1 MPSRDELRLLA
12 RVARLYYTDGLRQPE
27 IASRL
32 DLSQARVSRLL
43 KRAEAEG
50 IVRITVTS
58 PPGVFPELE
67 EELQQAY
74 GLKVAFVV
82 DAPGSGDN
90 EDRLLQELGA
100 AAAYYLEAVLRSGD
114 VMGIS
119 SWSSSLLATADA
131 MRPLPKL
138 TGVRVV
144 QVLGGVGNPSARPH
158 ANRLTHHF
166 AELVNGEAVTLPSPG
181 IAGSPESAQ
190 VLREDSYVAATLDL
204 LKDLSL
210 VLVGIGALRP
220 SRLLASSGNVFS
232 REELEELSS
241 QGAVGDICLRFFDA
255 SGHLVAGRLDERV
268 IGIRL
273 DELKAIGRRIAVA
286 GGTRKTAA
294 IRAALRGGWVN
305 TLITDRAT
313 AESLLRASGV

>member
-1 MPSRDELRLLA
+1 MPTSDELRLLA

-27 IASRL
+27 IAARL

-43 KRAEAEG
+43 KRAEAAG
-50 IVRITVTS
+50 IVRITVTA
-58 PPGVFPELE
+58 PAGIFPELE
-67 EELQQAY
+67 EGLQQAF

-82 DAPGSGDN
+82 DAPGSSDSEG
-90 EDRLLQELGA
+90 RLLSELGA

-114 VMGIS
+114 VMGVS

-144 QVLGGVGNPSARPH
+144 QLLGGVGNPSARIH

-166 AELVNGEAVTLPSPG
+166 AELVSGEAVTLPSPG
-181 IAGSPESAQ
+181 IAGSAESAR
-190 VLREDSYVAATLDL
+190 VLREDPYVAATMDL
-204 LKDLSL
+204 FQDLSL
-210 VLVGIGALRP
+210 VLVGIGDLRP
-220 SRLLASSGNVFS
+220 SSLLASSGNVFS
-232 REELEELSS
+232 REELEELSG
-241 QGAVGDICLRFFDA
+241 QGAVGDICLRFFDEA
-255 SGHLVAGRLDERV
+255 GNPVAERLDERV
-268 IGIRL
+268 IGISL
-273 DELKAIGRRIAVA
+273 EQVKAVGRRIAVA

-305 TLITDRAT
+305 TLITDLAT
-313 AESLLRASGV
+313 AEALLRNSG

>member
-1 MPSRDELRLLA
+1 MPSSDELRLLA

-27 IASRL
+27 IAARL

-50 IVRITVTS
+50 IVRITVTA
-58 PPGVFPELE
+58 PAGVFPEVE
-67 EELQQAY
+67 EGLQQAY

-82 DAPGSGDN
+82 DAPGGADN
-90 EDRLLQELGA
+90 EERLLSELGA

-144 QVLGGVGNPSARPH
+144 QILGGVGNPSARLH

-166 AELVNGEAVTLPSPG
+166 AELVSGEAVTLPSPG
-181 IAGSPESAQ
+181 IAGSAESAQ
-190 VLREDSYVAATLDL
+190 VLREDSFVAATMDL
-204 LKDLSL
+204 FRDLSI

-232 REELEELSS
+232 REELEELSR
-241 QGAVGDICLRFFDA
+241 QGAVGDICLRFFDEA
-255 SGHLVAGRLDERV
+255 GDPVAGRLDERV

-273 DELKAIGRRIAVA
+273 DELKAVGRCIAVA
-286 GGTRKTAA
+286 GGARKAAA

-305 TLITDRAT
+305 TLITDLAT
-313 AESLLRASGV
+313 AEALLRAPGA

>member
-50 IVRITVTS
+50 IVRITVTAPS
-58 PPGVFPELE
+58 GVFPELE
-67 EELQQAY
+67 EELQQTY

-82 DAPGSGDN
+82 DAPAGADN

-114 VMGIS
+114 AMGVS

-138 TGVRVV
+138 AGVRVV
-144 QVLGGVGNPSARPH
+144 QVLGGVGNPSARLH

-232 REELEELSS
+232 REELEALRS

-255 SGHLVAGRLDERV
+255 AGRPVGGRLDERV

-294 IRAALRGGWVN
+294 IRAALRGSWVN

-313 AESLLRASGV
+313 AESLLRAPGV

>member
-12 RVARLYYTDGLRQPE
+12 MVARLYYTDGLRQPE

-50 IVRITVTS
+50 IVRITVTA
-58 PPGVFPELE
+58 PPGIFPELE
-67 EELQQAY
+67 EELQARY
-74 GLKVAFVV
+74 GLRVAFVV
-82 DAPGSGDN
+82 DAPGSPDN
-90 EDRLLQELGA
+90 EERLLQELGA

-138 TGVRVV
+138 LGVRVV
-144 QVLGGVGNPSARPH
+144 QVLGGVGNPSARLH

-190 VLREDSYVAATLDL
+190 VLREDPYVAAALDL

-232 REELEELSS
+232 REELEELSN
-241 QGAVGDICLRFFDA
+241 QGAVGDICLRFFGSD
-255 SGHLVAGRLDERV
+255 GRPVAGRLDDRV

-286 GGTRKTAA
+286 GGTRKTEA

-313 AESLLRASGV
+313 AESLLRGPGA

>member
-12 RVARLYYTDGLRQPE
+12 RVARLYYTDGLRQPQ
-27 IASRL
+27 IAARL

-50 IVRITVTS
+50 IVRITVTA
-58 PPGVFPELE
+58 PTGVFPEVE

-82 DAPGSGDN
+82 DAPGGADN
-90 EDRLLQELGA
+90 EDRLLPELGA

-138 TGVRVV
+138 SGVRVV
-144 QVLGGVGNPSARPH
+144 QILGGVGNPSARIH

-181 IAGSPESAQ
+181 IAGSAESAQ
-190 VLREDSYVAATLDL
+190 VLREDSYVAATMDL
-204 LKDLSL
+204 FQDLSI
-210 VLVGIGALRP
+210 VGVGIGALRP

-232 REELEELSS
+232 REELEELSR
-241 QGAVGDICLRFFDA
+241 QGAVGDICLRFFDEA
-255 SGHLVAGRLDERV
+255 GNPVAGRLDERV

-273 DELKAIGRRIAVA
+273 DELKAVGRCIAVA
-286 GGTRKTAA
+286 GGARKTAA

-305 TLITDRAT
+305 TLITDLTT
-313 AESLLRASGV
+313 AEALLRAS

>member
-50 IVRITVTS
+50 IVRITVTAPS
-58 PPGVFPELE
+58 GVFPELE

-144 QVLGGVGNPSARPH
+144 QVLGGVGNPSARLH

-241 QGAVGDICLRFFDA
+241 QGAVGALQAIQAGNQLTMRVNDDLQRLNTQVATFNGVVLERMAREQSENDA
-255 SGHLVAGRLDERV
+255 AE
-268 IGIRL
+268 
-273 DELKAIGRRIAVA
+273 
-286 GGTRKTAA
+286 A
-294 IRAALRGGWVN
+294 IRKQLHAHDG
-305 TLITDRAT
+305 DRYYGNPV
-313 AESLLRASGV
+313 RDPRY

>member
-27 IASRL
+27 IAARL

-50 IVRITVTS
+50 IIRITVSS
-58 PPGVFPELE
+58 PAGIFPEIE

-82 DAPGSGDN
+82 DAPGAADN
-90 EDRLLQELGA
+90 EERLLHELGA

-114 VMGIS
+114 IMGIS

-138 TGVRVV
+138 NGVRVV
-144 QVLGGVGNPSARPH
+144 QILGGVGNPSARLH

-166 AELVNGEAVTLPSPG
+166 AELVNGEAITLPSPG
-181 IAGSPESAQ
+181 IAGSAESAQ
-190 VLREDSYVAATLDL
+190 VLREDPYVAATLDL

-241 QGAVGDICLRFFDA
+241 AGAVGDICLRFFDEA
-255 SGHLVAGRLDERV
+255 GHPVTGRLNERV
-268 IGIRL
+268 VGIRL
-273 DELKAIGRRIAVA
+273 DELKTAGRRIAVA
-286 GGTRKTAA
+286 GGARKTSA

-305 TLITDRAT
+305 TLITDLAT
-313 AESLLRASGV
+313 AEALLRSPST

>member
-1 MPSRDELRLLA
+1 MPTSEELRLLV
-12 RVARLYYTDGLRQPE
+12 RVARMYYTDGLRQPD

-50 IVRITVTS
+50 IVRITVTA
-58 PPGVFPELE
+58 PAGVFPDIE
-67 EELQQAY
+67 EELQDAY
-74 GLKVAFVV
+74 GLKLAIVV
-82 DAPGSGDN
+82 DAPGGTDN
-90 EDRLLQELGA
+90 EDRLLAELGA

-138 TGVRVV
+138 KDVRVV
-144 QVLGGVGNPSARPH
+144 QILGGVGNPSARIH

-166 AELVNGEAVTLPSPG
+166 AELVSGEAVTLPSPG
-181 IAGSPESAQ
+181 IAGSAESAR
-190 VLREDSYVAATLDL
+190 VLREDSFVAAAMDL
-204 LKDLSL
+204 FQDLSI

-220 SRLLASSGNVFS
+220 SRLLASSGNVFT
-232 REELEELSS
+232 REELEELSR

-255 SGHLVAGRLDERV
+255 AGNAVTDPLDERV

-273 DELKAIGRRIAVA
+273 NELKTAGRCVAVA
-286 GGTRKTAA
+286 GGSRKTAA

-313 AESLLRASGV
+313 AEALLRGPAA

>member
-27 IASRL
+27 IASQL

-50 IVRITVTS
+50 IVRITVAA

-67 EELQQAY
+67 EELQRAY
-74 GLKVAFVV
+74 SLKVAFVV
-82 DAPGSGDN
+82 DAPGSADD

-114 VMGIS
+114 VIGIS

-144 QVLGGVGNPSARPH
+144 QVLGGVGDPSARIH

-181 IAGSPESAQ
+181 IAGSPESAR
-190 VLREDSYVAATLDL
+190 VLREDPYVAATLGM

-210 VLVGIGALRP
+210 VLVGIGAVRP

-232 REELEELSS
+232 REELEELTR

-255 SGHLVAGRLDERV
+255 NGDPVASRLDERV
-268 IGIRL
+268 VGIRL
-273 DELKAIGRRIAVA
+273 GDIKAIGRRIAVA

-305 TLITDRAT
+305 TLITDRTT
-313 AESLLRASGV
+313 AESLLSAPGA

>member
-1 MPSRDELRLLA
+1 MPSREEFRLLA

-50 IVRITVTS
+50 IVRITVTAPS
-58 PPGVFPELE
+58 GVFPEVE
-67 EELQQAY
+67 DELQQAY

-82 DAPGSGDN
+82 DAPGGADN

-144 QVLGGVGNPSARPH
+144 QVLGGVGDPSARLH

-166 AELVNGEAVTLPSPG
+166 AELVNGEAISLPSPG
-181 IAGSPESAQ
+181 IVGSPESAQ
-190 VLREDSYVAATLDL
+190 VLREDPYVAATLDL
-204 LKDLSL
+204 LKDMSL

-232 REELEELSS
+232 RQELEELSG

-255 SGHLVAGRLDERV
+255 AGHPVTGRLDERV

-273 DELKAIGRRIAVA
+273 EELKAISRRIAVA

-305 TLITDRAT
+305 TLITDLAT
-313 AESLLRASGV
+313 AESLLRAPGA

>member
-50 IVRITVTS
+50 IVRITVTAPS
-58 PPGVFPELE
+58 GVFPELE
-67 EELQQAY
+67 EELQQTY

-82 DAPGSGDN
+82 DAPGGADN

-131 MRPLPKL
+131 MRSLPKL
-138 TGVRVV
+138 AGVRVV
-144 QVLGGVGNPSARPH
+144 QVLGGVGNPSARLH

-190 VLREDSYVAATLDL
+190 VLREDSYIAATLDL

-220 SRLLASSGNVFS
+220 SRLLASSGNAFS
-232 REELEELSS
+232 REELEALRG

-255 SGHLVAGRLDERV
+255 AGRPVGGRLDERV

-294 IRAALRGGWVN
+294 IRAALRGSWVN

-313 AESLLRASGV
+313 AESLLRAPGV

>member
-50 IVRITVTS
+50 IVRITVTA
-58 PPGVFPELE
+58 PPGVFPEIE

-82 DAPGSGDN
+82 DAPGGADN

-114 VMGIS
+114 VMGVS

-138 TGVRVV
+138 TGVRVA
-144 QVLGGVGNPSARPH
+144 QILGSVGNPSARLH
-158 ANRLTHHF
+158 ANRLTQHF
-166 AELVNGEAVTLPSPG
+166 AELVNGEMVTLPSPG
-181 IAGSPESAQ
+181 LAGSAESAK
-190 VLREDSYVAATLDL
+190 VLREDPYVAATLDL

-232 REELEELSS
+232 REELEELSK
-241 QGAVGDICLRFFDA
+241 QGAVGDISLRFFDA
-255 SGHLVAGRLDERV
+255 AGNPVSGRLDERV

-273 DELKAIGRRIAVA
+273 EELKTVGRRIAVA

-305 TLITDRAT
+305 TLITDLAT
-313 AESLLRASGV
+313 AESLLRTPGA

>member
-50 IVRITVTS
+50 IVRITVTA
-58 PPGVFPELE
+58 PAGVFPELE

-82 DAPGSGDN
+82 DAPGGADN

-138 TGVRVV
+138 AGVRVV
-144 QVLGGVGNPSARPH
+144 QILGGVGNPSARLH

-181 IAGSPESAQ
+181 IAGSAESAQ
-190 VLREDSYVAATLDL
+190 VLRDDAYVAATLDL
-204 LKDLSL
+204 LQDLSL

-232 REELEELSS
+232 RDELEELSS

-255 SGHLVAGRLDERV
+255 AGHPVAGRLDERV
-268 IGIRL
+268 IGIQL
-273 DELKAIGRRIAVA
+273 DELKAVGRCIAVA

-294 IRAALRGGWVN
+294 IRAALLGGWVN
-305 TLITDRAT
+305 TLITDLAT
-313 AESLLRASGV
+313 AEALLRAPVI

>member
-12 RVARLYYTDGLRQPE
+12 RGARLYYTDGLRQPE
-27 IASRL
+27 SASQL

-50 IVRITVTS
+50 IVRITVAA

-67 EELQQAY
+67 EELQRAY
-74 GLKVAFVV
+74 SLKVAFVV
-82 DAPGSGDN
+82 DAPGSADD

-114 VMGIS
+114 VIGIS

-144 QVLGGVGNPSARPH
+144 QVLGGVGDPSARIH

-181 IAGSPESAQ
+181 IAGSPESAR
-190 VLREDSYVAATLDL
+190 VLREDPYVAATLGM

-210 VLVGIGALRP
+210 VLVGIGAVRP

-232 REELEELSS
+232 REELEELTR

-255 SGHLVAGRLDERV
+255 NGDPVASRLDERV
-268 IGIRL
+268 VGIRL
-273 DELKAIGRRIAVA
+273 GDIKAIGRRIAVA

-305 TLITDRAT
+305 TLITDRTT
-313 AESLLRASGV
+313 AESLLSAPGA

>member
-50 IVRITVTS
+50 IVRITVTAPS
-58 PPGVFPELE
+58 GVFPELE

-82 DAPGSGDN
+82 DAPGGADN

-114 VMGIS
+114 IMGIS

-144 QVLGGVGNPSARPH
+144 QVLGGVGNPSARLH
-158 ANRLTHHF
+158 ATRLTPHF
-166 AELVNGEAVTLPSPG
+166 ADLVNGEAVTLPSPG
-181 IAGSPESAQ
+181 IAGSAESAQ

-241 QGAVGDICLRFFDA
+241 EGAVGDICLRFFDA
-255 SGHLVAGRLDERV
+255 AGHPVAGRLDERV

-273 DELKAIGRRIAVA
+273 DELTVIGRRIAVA

>member
-12 RVARLYYTDGLRQPE
+12 RVARLYYTDGLRQPQ
-27 IASRL
+27 IAARL

-50 IVRITVTS
+50 IVRITVTA
-58 PPGVFPELE
+58 PAGVFPEVE

-82 DAPGSGDN
+82 DAPGGADN
-90 EDRLLQELGA
+90 EDRLLPELGA

-138 TGVRVV
+138 SGVRVV
-144 QVLGGVGNPSARPH
+144 QILGGVGNPSARIH

-181 IAGSPESAQ
+181 IAGSAESAQ
-190 VLREDSYVAATLDL
+190 VLREDSYVAATMDL
-204 LKDLSL
+204 FQDLSI
-210 VLVGIGALRP
+210 VGVGIGALRP

-232 REELEELSS
+232 REELEELSR
-241 QGAVGDICLRFFDA
+241 QGAVGDICLRFFDEA
-255 SGHLVAGRLDERV
+255 GNPVAGRLDERV

-273 DELKAIGRRIAVA
+273 DELKAVGRCIAVA
-286 GGTRKTAA
+286 GGARKTAA

-305 TLITDRAT
+305 TLITDLTT
-313 AESLLRASGV
+313 AEALLRAS

>member
-50 IVRITVTS
+50 IVRITVTAPS
-58 PPGVFPELE
+58 GVFPELE

-82 DAPGSGDN
+82 DAPGGADN

-114 VMGIS
+114 IMGIS

-144 QVLGGVGNPSARPH
+144 QVLGGVGNPSARLH

-181 IAGSPESAQ
+181 IAGSAESAQ

-241 QGAVGDICLRFFDA
+241 EGAVGDICLRFFDA
-255 SGHLVAGRLDERV
+255 AGHPVEGRLDERV

-273 DELKAIGRRIAVA
+273 DELKVIGRRIAVA

-313 AESLLRASGV
+313 AESLLRASGA